1 MSKTMT
7 KIIGITGGIASGKST
22 VVAEIRKQGYQV
34 IDADQVV
41 HELQEKGGKLYQ
53 TLVEWLGNNILQE
66 NGELDRQKL
75 GQVIFGNKEMMAK
88 SSKLQNEIIRQE
100 LANRR
105 NQLAQ
110 TEEVF
115 FMDIPL
121 LIELDYM
128 DWFDEVWL
136 VYVDEKTQLDRLVM
150 RNNYTRSEAQKR
162 IASQMST
169 EAKKAYA
176 DKLLDNRGNLQ
187 ALKEQVDR
195 LLHTLSD

>member
-1 MSKTMT
+1 MT
-7 KIIGITGGIASGKST
+7 KFIGITGGIASGKST

-88 SSKLQNEIIRQE
+88 SSRLQNEIIRQE

-150 RNNYTRSEAQKR
+150 RNHYTRSEAQKR

>member
-1 MSKTMT
+1 
-7 KIIGITGGIASGKST
+7 
-22 VVAEIRKQGYQV
+22 
-34 IDADQVV
+34 
-41 HELQEKGGKLYQ
+41 
-53 TLVEWLGNNILQE
+53 
-66 NGELDRQKL
+66 
-75 GQVIFGNKEMMAK
+75 MAK
-88 SSKLQNEIIRQE
+88 SSRLQNEIIRQE

-150 RNNYTRSEAQKR
+150 RNHYTRSEAQQR

-187 ALKEQVDR
+187 TLKGQVDQ
-195 LLHTLSD
+195 LLKTLSD

>member
-1 MSKTMT
+1 MT

-75 GQVIFGNKEMMAK
+75 GQVIFGSREMMAK
-88 SSKLQNEIIRQE
+88 SSRLQNEIIRQE

-105 NQLAQ
+105 NQLSQ

-150 RNNYTRSEAQKR
+150 RNHYTRSEAQKR

-169 EAKKAYA
+169 EAKEAYA
-176 DKLLDNRGNLQ
+176 DKILDNRGNLQ
-187 ALKEQVDR
+187 ELKEQIGR
-195 LLHTLSD
+195 LLKVL

>member
-1 MSKTMT
+1 MT

-53 TLVEWLGNNILQE
+53 TLVEWLGNDILQGD
-66 NGELDRQKL
+66 GELDRQKL
-75 GQVIFGNKEMMAK
+75 GKAIFGNKEMMEK
-88 SSKLQNEIIRQE
+88 SSRLQNEIIRQE

-121 LIELDYM
+121 LVELDYM

-150 RNNYTRSEAQKR
+150 RNHYTRSEAQKR

-176 DKLLDNRGNLQ
+176 DKILDNRGNVQ
-187 ALKEQVDR
+187 ELKEQIGR
-195 LLHTLSD
+195 LLKVL

>member
-1 MSKTMT
+1 MT

-88 SSKLQNEIIRQE
+88 SSRLQNETIRQE

-150 RNNYTRSEAQKR
+150 RNHYTRSEAQKR

>member
-1 MSKTMT
+1 MT

-75 GQVIFGNKEMMAK
+75 GKVIFGNKEMMAK
-88 SSKLQNEIIRQE
+88 SSRLQNEIIRQE

-150 RNNYTRSEAQKR
+150 RNHYTRSEAQKR

>member
-1 MSKTMT
+1 MT

-66 NGELDRQKL
+66 NGEFDRQKL

-88 SSKLQNEIIRQE
+88 SSRLQNEIIRQE

-105 NQLAQ
+105 NQLSQ

-150 RNNYTRSEAQKR
+150 RNHYTRSEAQKR

-176 DKLLDNRGNLQ
+176 DKLVDNRGNLQ

>member
-1 MSKTMT
+1 MT

-53 TLVEWLGNNILQE
+53 TLVEWLGNDILQGD
-66 NGELDRQKL
+66 GELDRQKL
-75 GQVIFGNKEMMAK
+75 GKAIFGNKEMMEK
-88 SSKLQNEIIRQE
+88 SSRLQNEIIRQE

-150 RNNYTRSEAQKR
+150 RNHYTRSEAQKR

-176 DKLLDNRGNLQ
+176 DKILDNRGNLQ
-187 ALKEQVDR
+187 ELKEQIGR
-195 LLHTLSD
+195 LLKVL

>member
-1 MSKTMT
+1 MT

-53 TLVEWLGNNILQE
+53 TLVEWLGDNILQE

-88 SSKLQNEIIRQE
+88 SSRLQNEIIRQE

-110 TEEVF
+110 TEEIF

-150 RNNYTRSEAQKR
+150 RNHYTRSEAQKR

>member
-1 MSKTMT
+1 MT

-53 TLVEWLGNNILQE
+53 TLVEWLGNDILQGD
-66 NGELDRQKL
+66 GELDRQKL
-75 GQVIFGNKEMMAK
+75 GKAIFGNKEMMVK
-88 SSKLQNEIIRQE
+88 SSRLQNEIIRQE

-150 RNNYTRSEAQKR
+150 RNHYTRSEAQKR

-176 DKLLDNRGNLQ
+176 DKILDNRGNLQ
-187 ALKEQVDR
+187 ELKEQIGR
-195 LLHTLSD
+195 LLKVL

>member
-1 MSKTMT
+1 MT

-41 HELQEKGGKLYQ
+41 HELQKKGGKLYQ
-53 TLVEWLGNNILQE
+53 TLVEWLGHDILQE

-75 GQVIFGNKEMMAK
+75 GHAIFGNKEMMAK
-88 SSKLQNEIIRQE
+88 SSRLQNEIIRQE

-150 RNNYTRSEAQKR
+150 RNHYTRSEAQKR